1 MSLLSSSP
9 SSLSPADRDYPYE
22 VATETERRRR
32 RTPEEAAQEIL
43 DAAEAFLRER
53 PFRDLT
59 IDEVMD
65 GTGLSRPSFY
75 VYFRDR
81 HHLALKLIEEL
92 GSEMFAA
99 AGPWLEGEGDDPEE
113 LRGALR
119 GTAGVFEAHG
129 PVLRA
134 IADAATEDAEVEQAY
149 RGIVE
154 GFVDATAAAYRARRV
169 RRPLDRCR
177 PAPHGGGAGVDERA
191 LPRREA
197 GPRALR
203 RSPTAWPR
211 RWSGSGRRRSTAS
224 SRHPSSRPRA
234 APAVSS
240 PSQSSASGS
249 SAPDATAS
257 STSPRSWRFTV
268 A

>member
-1 MSLLSSSP
+1 M
-9 SSLSPADRDYPYE
+9 
-22 VATETERRRR
+22 ATETERRRR

-43 DAAEAFLRER
+43 HAAEAFLRER

-99 AGPWLEGEGDDPEE
+99 AGSWLEGKGDDPEE

-119 GTAGVFEAHG
+119 GSARVFETHG

-134 IADAATEDAEVEQAY
+134 IADAATEDADVEQAY

-154 GFVDATAAAYRARRV
+154 GFVDATAARIERDV
-169 RRPLDRCR
+169 S
-177 PAPHGGGAGVDERA
+177 AG
-191 LPRREA
+191 L
-197 GPRALR
+197 
-203 RSPTAWPR
+203 S
-211 RWSGSGRRRSTAS
+211 
-224 SRHPSSRPRA
+224 
-234 APAVSS
+234 
-240 PSQSSASGS
+240 
-249 SAPDATAS
+249 
-257 STSPRSWRFTV
+257 TV
-268 A
+268 ADSRRTAAALVWMNERYFAERLGREPFDDADRVAEALIRIWTATIYR